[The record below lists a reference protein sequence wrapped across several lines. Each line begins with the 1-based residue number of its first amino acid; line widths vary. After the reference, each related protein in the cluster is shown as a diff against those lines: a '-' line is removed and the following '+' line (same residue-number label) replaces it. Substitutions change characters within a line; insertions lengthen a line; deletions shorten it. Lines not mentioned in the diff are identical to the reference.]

1 MNNPDNDR
9 DGTIDHLL
17 ARTLKQSARTDPAGA
32 CLDAETLAAWADEGL
47 DRQERARVETHAAGC
62 ERCQAMMASL
72 ARAEHAHASAEA
84 VSTPVRRFPALSW
97 MIPVA
102 AAAAALVVW
111 IAVPQRGPTVLHEDP
126 AQAVNAVE
134 VPPAAPASA
143 ANTNPAA
150 EAVTPSAEPDAAP
163 KTSPRR
169 EISRGQ
175 LEDSNARTDQPA
187 LEKQR
192 DDLRAKDEQRADQGA
207 AATSSA
213 AADALTSNKAA
224 TANEMVAQ
232 KRAAAPAAAPP
243 ALASPAEL
251 SGARSAAAAKA
262 FASATAGAPG
272 TTIVSS
278 NPGSRWRI
286 VPGGAVQHT
295 ADGGSTWQ
303 TQQTGSTVT
312 LAAGASPSPSVC
324 WLVGPDG
331 IVLLSIDGRTWR
343 RIPFAE
349 QADLVGVT
357 ATDDRTA
364 TVSFADGRTLTT
376 TDAGVSWQR

>member
-1 MNNPDNDR
+1 MNKSNDDR
-9 DGTIDHLL
+9 DTTIDRLL
-17 ARTLKQSARTDPAGA
+17 ARTLKEGARTNPSGA
-32 CLDAETLAAWADEGL
+32 CLNAETLAAWADGGL
-47 DRQERARVETHAAGC
+47 DRQERAAVETHAAGC
-62 ERCQAMMASL
+62 EDCLAMMASL
-72 ARAEHAHASAEA
+72 ARVEHASDAAA
-84 VSTPVRRFPALSW
+84 VVSPPARRFPALSW
-97 MIPVA
+97 LVPVVAVA
-102 AAAAALVVW
+102 AAVVVW
-111 IAVPQRGPTVLHEDP
+111 VAVPQRGPTVLHEDP

-134 VPPAAPASA
+134 VPPAAQASA
-143 ANTNPAA
+143 ANAAPAA
-150 EAVTPSAEPDAAP
+150 PVTPSAEPETAA

-187 LEKQR
+187 PEKQR
-192 DDLRAKDEQRADQGA
+192 DDLRAKDEQRADQDA

-224 TANEMVAQ
+224 TASEMTAQ
-232 KRAAAPAAAPP
+232 KRAAAPGAAPP
-243 ALASPAEL
+243 ALATSAEL
-251 SGARSAAAAKA
+251 SSPRSAAAAKA

-303 TQQTGSTVT
+303 TQQTGLTVT

-324 WLVGPDG
+324 WLVGPEG
-331 IVLLSIDGRTWR
+331 TVLISTDGRTWR

-357 ATDDRTA
+357 AADDRTA

-376 TDAGVSWQR
+376 TDAGLSWQR